1 MERLLPKWKNKKL
14 SILQS
19 WFRFTRPYLSKKY
32 KENGELDSVLYHL
45 VFSVIP
51 NDPTDNDLKLVVG
64 DTIQLSISIDHSEY
78 DSVEV
83 GALVDYDKETPGYED
98 TVRFSGNTLI
108 CSIPIKSAGE
118 DTIRG
123 IFVEFNANAHDTESE
138 YGGSKPFLYVIKS
151 SASKNDEL
159 K

>member
-1 MERLLPKWKNKKL
+1 
-14 SILQS
+14 
-19 WFRFTRPYLSKKY
+19 
-32 KENGELDSVLYHL
+32 L